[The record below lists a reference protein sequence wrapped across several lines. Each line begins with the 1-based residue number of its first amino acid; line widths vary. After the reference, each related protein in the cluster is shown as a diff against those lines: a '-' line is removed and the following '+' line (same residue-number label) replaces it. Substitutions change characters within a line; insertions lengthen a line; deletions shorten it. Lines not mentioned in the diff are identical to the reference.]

1 MNKLLLKFKLIL
13 MVFMVV
19 HCSTGKA
26 QQLNFNKLK
35 TSDQSSPI
43 RINGAISTNSIFYM
57 GNGGAGRLP
66 LTWNMNGNVNFNLF
80 NVINLPFS
88 FNLTNAGGGFNYPNL
103 PSHLS
108 VHPTYKMVTA
118 HIGNVDMTFSPYTL
132 NGHLFTG
139 IGLDIEPTEKIKLSA
154 MYGRLQRAVEFDS
167 NNIIVPAAYKRMGY
181 GARID
186 FRNKKYSIGFITFAA
201 KDIVNSLRFK
211 PDSLQIFPKQNLAVS
226 WLGSYKFTK
235 ALVANV
241 EYAISALTGDIR
253 DATAGG
259 KGGNNMLKGFIT
271 ANNSTAYYKAIKT
284 QLNYTYVKSTIG
296 IGYERID
303 PGYETL
309 GAYYFNNDLENITVN
324 FSQFLLKEKA
334 NIAVRFGFQHDD
346 LNGQKSGMNKRSITS
361 VNMNYSPNR
370 RFYSTFS
377 YSNFQ
382 TFMNIKPQFQ
392 YINQLTQY
400 QNLDTLNFAQIS
412 QNANLNIN
420 YLFAKRKNN
429 THTLNLNFNFL
440 DAADKQG
447 GIIRKGNASDF
458 YNTALAYSFL
468 LDSLNISFTT
478 AFNASYNTIGR
489 NVFLTLGPTISV
501 NGKFLKKKI
510 IAGVSTSYNNSSTLG
525 IQQRKVLNIRCN
537 ASYVYMKKHHVN
549 LSMLI
554 QSTNVLMRKKTNDLV
569 GTLGYN
575 FNF

>member
-1 MNKLLLKFKLIL
+1 MNKLLLKFKIIL

-19 HCSTGKA
+19 QCSTGKA
-26 QQLNFNKLK
+26 QQFNLNKLN
-35 TSDQSSPI
+35 TSFQITPI
-43 RINGAISTNSIFYM
+43 LINGAISTNSIFYN
-57 GNGGAGRLP
+57 GNGAVGRLP
-66 LTWNMNGNVNFNLF
+66 VTWNMNGNVNFNLF
-80 NVINLPFS
+80 SVINLPFS

-108 VHPTYKMVTA
+108 LHPSYKMITA
-118 HIGNVDMTFSPYTL
+118 HIGDVDMTFSPYTL
-132 NGHLFTG
+132 NGHQFTG
-139 IGLDIEPTEKIKLSA
+139 VGLDIEPTEKIKVSV

-167 NNIIVPAAYKRMGY
+167 NNVIVPAAYKRIGY

-186 FRNKKYSIGFITFAA
+186 FRNNKYSIGFITFAA
-201 KDIVNSLRFK
+201 KDLVNSLRLK

-226 WLGSYKFTK
+226 WLASYKFTK

-253 DATAGG
+253 DKTPGV
-259 KGGNNMLKGFIT
+259 KGNGMLKAFINS
-271 ANNSTAYYKAIKT
+271 NNSTSFYKAIKT
-284 QLNYTYVKSTIG
+284 QLSYTYLKSTIG
-296 IGYERID
+296 VGYERID

-346 LNGQKSGMNKRSITS
+346 LNGQKSGMNKRSIS
-361 VNMNYSPNR
+361 SLNMNYSPNR
-370 RFYSTFS
+370 RFYSSFS

-392 YINQLTQY
+392 YINQFTQF
-400 QNLDTLNFAQIS
+400 QNLDTLNFTQIS

-420 YLFAKRKNN
+420 YLFAKQKNK

-458 YNTALAYSFL
+458 YNTALAYSLL
-468 LDSLNISFTT
+468 LDSLNISVTT
-478 AFNASYNTIGR
+478 AFNASYNTIGK
-489 NVFLTLGPTISV
+489 NIFLTLGPTISV

-510 IAGVSTSYNNSSTLG
+510 VAGVSTSYNTSSSLG
-525 IQQRKVLNIRCN
+525 IQQRKVLNIRFN

-549 LSMLI
+549 LSMLS
-554 QSTNVLMRKKTNDLV
+554 QSTNVIMRKTTNDLV